1 MLYESFYDMVFT
13 RHSDGK
19 IRSSIRIQD
28 VCKAGITLSDY
39 SDTINLTDKSE
50 KNNYLYVSN
59 VLRTLSN
66 I

>member
-1 MLYESFYDMVFT
+1 MLYESFYYMVFT

-28 VCKAGITLSDY
+28 IVKPGLPYQIIL
-39 SDTINLTDKSE
+39 IRL
-50 KNNYLYVSN
+50 
-59 VLRTLSN
+59 